1 MVGAAFT
8 LRPDL
13 FGAVVSQVPLL
24 DMMRYHKLLAGA
36 SWMGEY
42 GDPDDP
48 TEGAYLKAHS
58 PYHLLDQEKA
68 YPRVMFTTSTM
79 DDRVHPGHARKMV
92 ARMLEQG
99 HPVMYYENI
108 EGGHA
113 AGANLK
119 QYATMAAIEFT
130 YLHRQLNLAAE

>member
-1 MVGAAFT
+1 M
-8 LRPDL
+8 
-13 FGAVVSQVPLL
+13 S
-24 DMMRYHKLLAGA
+24 
-36 SWMGEY
+36 EY

-48 TEGAYLKAHS
+48 LEGAYLKKYS
-58 PYHLLDQEKA
+58 PYHRLRTGEK
-68 YPRVMFTTSTM
+68 YPMPLFTTSTK

-92 ARMLEQG
+92 ARMKEQG

-130 YLHRQLNLAAE
+130 YLHQQLMGSDQ